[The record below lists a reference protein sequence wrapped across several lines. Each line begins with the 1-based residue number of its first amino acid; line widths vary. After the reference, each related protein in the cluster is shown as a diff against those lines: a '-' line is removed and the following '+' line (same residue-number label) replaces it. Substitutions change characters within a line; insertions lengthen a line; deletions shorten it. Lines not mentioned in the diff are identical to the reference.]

1 MLKYQDVS
9 GLFSKTSGI
18 DDERIQFYTVSVL
31 AEAPQP
37 KGLFIP
43 VLENSG
49 SLQEAIANGAIAAV
63 WPKGEAIPKFT
74 PNHFPMFYTEDLLK
88 GLEEIMK
95 TYQDYLLQQEE
106 MKETTKFI
114 FQHKELL
121 NVKDPTYDIAVMAE
135 NINDFSSNQ
144 SKAGEE

>member
-9 GLFSKTSGI
+9 DLFSKTSGI
-18 DDERIQFYTVSVL
+18 KDERIQFDTVSTL

-43 VLENSG
+43 IFENSG
-49 SLQEAIANGAIAAV
+49 SLQEAISNGAIAAV
-63 WPKGEAIPKFT
+63 WAEKEPVPNFT
-74 PNHFPMFYTEDLLK
+74 PNHFPIFYAKDILK

-95 TYQDYLLQQEE
+95 TYQDYLRQQDEIN
-106 MKETTKFI
+106 ETTKFI

-121 NVKDPTYDIAVMAE
+121 NESDASYDIAVMAE
-135 NINDFSSNQ
+135 NINNFSSNQ
-144 SKAGEE
+144 NKAGEE